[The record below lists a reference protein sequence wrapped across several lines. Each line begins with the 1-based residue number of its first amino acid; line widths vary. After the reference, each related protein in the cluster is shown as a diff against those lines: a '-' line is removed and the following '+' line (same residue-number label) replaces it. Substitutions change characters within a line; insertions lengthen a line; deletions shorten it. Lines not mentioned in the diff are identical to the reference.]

1 MTNNLINNYK
11 PLLKF
16 VSSFYY
22 AKEIEFDYQVFKE
35 TASGQRQANS
45 LYKEMKS
52 IMDCLFFIINN
63 KENQINYQYVKKI
76 IILLIEVVIPQY
88 TKF

>member
-45 LYKEMKS
+45 LYKEMRLRY
-52 IMDCLFFIINN
+52 DF
-63 KENQINYQYVKKI
+63 
-76 IILLIEVVIPQY
+76 
-88 TKF
+88 